1 MWNSIK
7 YLLVAVFFKINSIVI
22 NADIIIDDS
31 FGSPGVL
38 QGPNFKIT
46 ENLGRVVGTNLFHS
60 FSEFSLQKG
69 ESVTFSAINKIENVI
84 GRVSGSESSEIE
96 GIISSDILGADLYLL
111 NPNGFL
117 FKENAEVNID
127 GAFVVSAMSKINL
140 GETGEFNAVDP
151 QKSVFV
157 TAPPD
162 AFGFLEN
169 NPAGKIT
176 LKGSSLVTA
185 REINLIAN
193 DLILINSHLVTDVN
207 NVNEP
212 DINIEILNSLEID
225 ENSYIGTKTQTDK
238 NSGNI

>member
-7 YLLVAVFFKINSIVI
+7 YLLVAAFFKINSIVI

-46 ENLGRVVGTNLFHS
+46 ENLGRVVGANLFHS

-84 GRVSGSESSEIE
+84 GRVTGSEISEID

-140 GETGEFNAVDP
+140 
-151 QKSVFV
+151 
-157 TAPPD
+157 
-162 AFGFLEN
+162 
-169 NPAGKIT
+169 
-176 LKGSSLVTA
+176 
-185 REINLIAN
+185 
-193 DLILINSHLVTDVN
+193 
-207 NVNEP
+207 
-212 DINIEILNSLEID
+212 
-225 ENSYIGTKTQTDK
+225 
-238 NSGNI
+238 